1 VARSVVVSLRVTPR
15 SARDAIEGVDETGA
29 IRVRV
34 TAAPADGAANKA
46 VQKLLAKTLGL
57 PKGAVTLITGAT
69 SRHKR
74 MRLDGID
81 VEVVTARWPGASTGS
96 H

>member
-1 VARSVVVSLRVTPR
+1 MVALRVTPR
-15 SARDAIEGVDETGA
+15 SVRDAIEGVDDEGS

-46 VQKLLAKTLGL
+46 VIKLLAKSLGVPKSALTLVA
-57 PKGAVTLITGAT
+57 GAS

-74 MRLDGID
+74 LRIEGMSAAAVQQHWL
-81 VEVVTARWPGASTGS
+81 GASIRNR
-96 H
+96 

>member
-1 VARSVVVSLRVTPR
+1 VSESVVVALRVTPR
-15 SARDAIEGVDETGA
+15 SSRDAIEGVDEAGE

-46 VQKLLAKTLGL
+46 VIKLLAKSLGVPKRALTLVSGV
-57 PKGAVTLITGAT
+57 A

-74 MRLDGID
+74 LQIEG
-81 VEVVTARWPGASTGS
+81 VSAVAVQQHWPGVSVGNR
-96 H
+96 